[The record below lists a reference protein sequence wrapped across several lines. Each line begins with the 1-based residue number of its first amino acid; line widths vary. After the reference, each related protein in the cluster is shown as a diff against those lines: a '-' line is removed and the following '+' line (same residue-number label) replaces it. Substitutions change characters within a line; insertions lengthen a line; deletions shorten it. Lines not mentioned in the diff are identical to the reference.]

1 MPRLLAF
8 LILSTAVH
16 AQIWPDPWHGS
27 ARTSTSVPAAADPM
41 LWAEY
46 GGQVSE
52 KAVYNGPVGRFS
64 ATAWRL
70 DDSTAAL
77 AWYQAIRPPN
87 CASSSLTACST
98 PGAQFVLHQNY
109 LLMFEGWRPL
119 PAELAELYPQL
130 PRLRSGGGLPLL
142 PSYLPEGSRVRN
154 SERYILGPHSLQSFL
169 PAVPAAVAGLEDGA
183 EAQAASYSSPAGP
196 TTLAVFY
203 FLTPQL
209 AIRKAREFEKL
220 PGLAVKRTGAVVVL
234 ASTTPSAAFAQNLLK
249 GIDSKSEFVWNTPGK
264 LPEMPNVAGM
274 LIAIA
279 ELTGLL
285 LVLCIAGGVVF
296 AFFRALF
303 RNRRIRLEGSDSPFT
318 FLHVPD

>member
-1 MPRLLAF
+1 MSPLSLL
-8 LILSTAVH
+8 LLLLSSAAY
-16 AQIWPDPWHGS
+16 AQLWPDPWHGS
-27 ARTSTSVPAAADPM
+27 ARTSTSAPPIADPM

-46 GGQVSE
+46 GGQASE

-77 AWYQAIRPPN
+77 AWFQAIRPAN
-87 CASSSLTACST
+87 CASSSLTACAT

-109 LLMFEGWRPL
+109 VLLFEGWRPL

-142 PSYLPEGSRVRN
+142 PAYLPEKNRVRN
-154 SERYILGPHSLQSFL
+154 SERYVLGPHSLQRFL
-169 PAVPAAVAGLEDGA
+169 PAVPAALAGLEDGV
-183 EAQAASYSSPAGP
+183 EAQVASFSSPSGP
-196 TTLAVFY
+196 ATLAVFY

-209 AIRKAREFEKL
+209 AILKAREFEKL
-220 PGLAVKRTGAVVVL
+220 PGFAVKRTGAFVAL
-234 ASTTPSAAFAQNLLK
+234 ASPSPSFAATILRSIESQ
-249 GIDSKSEFVWNTPGK
+249 SEFVWNTPGK

-274 LIAIA
+274 LVAIA

-285 LVLCIAGGVVF
+285 LIACVAGGLVF
-296 AFFRALF
+296 AFFRAYF
-303 RNRRIRLEGSDSPFT
+303 RNRRIRLAGTDSPFT